1 MNRHSDSHQDV
12 KPASD
17 ARTAANRINASK
29 STGPKTAEGK
39 ERSRRNALKHGLA
52 ATMIDGPGLDVAAEA
67 KRIDEWMPELN
78 PQAGDVERYMV
89 EQAVRTSFRLERCDH
104 AQKALIAAA
113 KQDLEEGCDDPSIDD
128 PIDRN
133 SPADQFRLVL
143 RYEMQAE
150 RTLIKLVKE
159 LRDRAATALAEGFEP
174 RPIAVEPPARNE
186 PKPPPSRP
194 IVEAQ
199 AFAYVD
205 IAVEARTN
213 PPAFEFPAEIVHT
226 EAELRMMKRYA
237 PELFAEIEASAGK

>member
-1 MNRHSDSHQDV
+1 MNRHSDSHHDV

-17 ARTAANRINASK
+17 ARTTANRANASK

-78 PQAGDVERYMV
+78 PQDGDVERYMV

-104 AQKALIAAA
+104 AQKSLIAAA
-113 KQDLEEGCDDPSIDD
+113 KQDMEESCDDPSIDD

-186 PKPPPSRP
+186 AKPPPP
-194 IVEAQ
+194 IAEAR

>member
-1 MNRHSDSHQDV
+1 
-12 KPASD
+12 
-17 ARTAANRINASK
+17 
-29 STGPKTAEGK
+29 
-39 ERSRRNALKHGLA
+39 
-52 ATMIDGPGLDVAAEA
+52 
-67 KRIDEWMPELN
+67 
-78 PQAGDVERYMV
+78 MV

-113 KQDLEEGCDDPSIDD
+113 KQDLEEGCDDE

-186 PKPPPSRP
+186 PKPPP
-194 IVEAQ
+194 IVEAR

-237 PELFAEIEASAGK
+237 PELFAEIEASIGK